1 MTAGGSAPADQQTKV
16 IVLTG
21 KGGVGKTTV
30 AAATG
35 TQCAAAGYRT
45 VVVSADPAHSLADVF
60 DTPLGSDPTPIDTDL
75 WGQQLDAQRR
85 LEDSWG
91 SIQTWLVEVFNW
103 AGAEGIEAEELAVL
117 PGLDEL
123 FVLTDIE
130 SHVTS
135 GDYDVVIVDCGPTAE
150 TLRLLS
156 LPSVLA
162 GYVDRVFP
170 MTRRL
175 NRIVAP
181 VLARVTD
188 LPVAD
193 DDVFVSAFAL
203 YERLAEVHALLTD
216 PGRTRVRLVVNA
228 EQLVVAEARRT
239 HTYLSLFGYE
249 ADAVVANKL
258 FPESVTDPFL
268 EQWQRLQT
276 ERLAEIESGFAP
288 LPVLRADLVDG
299 EVVGLERVSAFGKE
313 LFVDVDPRDRLHDG
327 QRLEIVADG
336 DYAELRVPLPFA
348 DRDQLELN
356 RLQDDLLVRIGTHK
370 RSIALPDSLKRRAVT
385 SASLDESV
393 LAVSFGPNRTSAER
407 TAG

>member
-1 MTAGGSAPADQQTKV
+1 MTAGGSAPAEMQTKV

-35 TQCAAAGYRT
+35 TACASAGKRT

-60 DTPLGSDPTPIDTDL
+60 DTPLGSEPTPISENL
-75 WGQQLDAQRR
+75 AGQQLDAQRR
-85 LEDSWG
+85 LEESWG

-130 SHVTS
+130 SHVAS

-156 LPSVLA
+156 LPSVLSR
-162 GYVDRVFP
+162 YVDRVFP
-170 MTRRL
+170 VGRRL
-175 NRIVAP
+175 NKAVGP
-181 VLARVTD
+181 VLGLMTD
-188 LPVAD
+188 LPVAG
-193 DDVFVSAFAL
+193 DDVFVSALAL
-203 YERLAEVHALLTD
+203 YERLGEVHALLTD
-216 PGRTRVRLVVNA
+216 PDRTRVRIVVNA

-249 ADAVVANKL
+249 ADAVIANKL
-258 FPESVTDPFL
+258 FPESVSDPFL
-268 EQWQRLQT
+268 EVWQELQSQ
-276 ERLAEIESGFAP
+276 RMAEIESGFSP
-288 LPVLRADLVDG
+288 LPVLRSDLVAG
-299 EVVGLERVSAFGKE
+299 EVVGLDSVAAFGAG
-313 LFVDVDPRDRLHDG
+313 LFADVDPWERLHDG

-336 DYAELRVPLPFA
+336 DGAELRVPLPLA

-356 RLQDDLLVRIGTHK
+356 RLHDDLLVKVGSHK
-370 RSIALPDSLKRRAVT
+370 RAIALPDSLKRRTVT
-385 SASLDESV
+385 AASLDKSV
-393 LAVSFGPNRTSAER
+393 LAVSFGPTPPSRAASR
-407 TAG
+407 G